1 MESLDKPETDPVLI
15 YFNGGPGGASTF
27 LNFIGMGPY
36 ISRGGS
42 SNLANW
48 DFSWNRRANLLL
60 IDNPAGVGYS
70 FAERDIDIFN
80 SDYQFTRDAL
90 SFVR

>member
-1 MESLDKPETDPVLI
+1 MESLDKPATDPVLI

-27 LNFIGMGPY
+27 LPFVGMGPY
-36 ISRGGS
+36 VTVDGF
-42 SNLANW
+42 SNLTEW
-48 DFSWNRRANLLL
+48 PLSWNRRANVLY

-70 FAERDIDIFN
+70 FAERNIDFVQN
-80 SDYQFTRDAL
+80 DYQYTKDAL